1 MQRKVL
7 TVENYEKICQIIGCQ
22 KAVLKKDKYKIK
34 KIVKTMSFNF
44 RSSKEAKI
52 ILSNESKLKAEGK
65 NTHKRHIQSDL
76 SHPCLKGLK
85 NKAEAK
91 YED

>member
-1 MQRKVL
+1 MS
-7 TVENYEKICQIIGCQ
+7 NYRLSKSC
-22 KAVLKKDKYKIK
+22 VKKRQVQDK

-52 ILSNESKLKAEGK
+52 ILSNESKLKVEGK
-65 NTHKRHIQSDL
+65 NTHKRHIQSHL
-76 SHPCLKGLK
+76 SHPCLK

-91 YED
+91 

>member
-1 MQRKVL
+1 MS
-7 TVENYEKICQIIGCQ
+7 NYRLSKSC
-22 KAVLKKDKYKIK
+22 VKKRQVQDKK

-65 NTHKRHIQSDL
+65 NTHNAISNHIL
-76 SHPCLKGLK
+76 AILV
-85 NKAEAK
+85 
-91 YED
+91 

>member
-1 MQRKVL
+1 
-7 TVENYEKICQIIGCQ
+7 
-22 KAVLKKDKYKIK
+22 
-34 KIVKTMSFNF
+34 MSFNF

-52 ILSNESKLKAEGK
+52 ILLNESKLKADGK
-65 NTHKRHIQSDL
+65 NTHKRHIQSHL
-76 SHPCLKGLK
+76 SHPCLK

>member
-1 MQRKVL
+1 
-7 TVENYEKICQIIGCQ
+7 
-22 KAVLKKDKYKIK
+22 
-34 KIVKTMSFNF
+34 MSFNF